1 VGISPDAPEPLW
13 RQAAS
18 AISAEIARGELTD
31 GARLP
36 SERELSERLAISRV
50 TVRRALKS
58 LIEDGVLTA
67 SHGRGWYV
75 AHGSAREF
83 PNTLESFSETAD
95 RLGLEASSTVVR
107 CETVPATLDEAER
120 LHIAAGTALFRLE
133 RIRLLDGV
141 PVAVDT
147 SAIPASVYEPGVPGP
162 DFEQAS
168 LFDCLT
174 GAGVDLSRADAT
186 IEAREADA
194 DAAAHLG
201 IAVGMPIL
209 EMRQVV
215 LDRSGRPLLEST
227 VRYAGARYR
236 LRTSFVRTTVRPAAA
251 RATAQGD
258 DQ

>member
-174 GAGVDLSRADAT
+174 GAGVDLSRADA
-186 IEAREADA
+186 
-194 DAAAHLG
+194 AAHLG